1 MEDPKKIYRELVSGG
16 MHPKDAAKE
25 AQDRTG
31 LSVVTGRPINRQLS
45 FKKKSGQVYMGQYD
59 GS

>member
-1 MEDPKKIYRELVSGG
+1 MEDPKNLYQQLVKTG

-25 AQDRTG
+25 AQERTG
-31 LSVVTGRPINRQLS
+31 RSVVTGQPINRQLGGKFS
-45 FKKKSGQVYMGQYD
+45 HKTGKVIGQY